1 MPSNKDVL
9 ITLKDNQMPNAKEE
23 TSVRLQIPIHREVA
37 TELEKLADGFD
48 RPISWM
54 ARELLTTGVECEEG
68 LLAWLTFRII
78 GKGAGS
84 KREKLQC
91 KLLPDC
97 NDGDIVRIQVN
108 VPGPLAERIE
118 AQARNH
124 FRAVSNMAS
133 LLLVRALDD
142 EAWMINFIQ
151 SKYSAPLRALIPP
164 GRKPKKTKTRKA
176 A

>member
-1 MPSNKDVL
+1 M
-9 ITLKDNQMPNAKEE
+9 
-23 TSVRLQIPIHREVA
+23 
-37 TELEKLADGFD
+37 
-48 RPISWM
+48 
-54 ARELLTTGVECEEG
+54 
-68 LLAWLTFRII
+68 
-78 GKGAGS
+78 
-84 KREKLQC
+84 
-91 KLLPDC
+91 
-97 NDGDIVRIQVN
+97 N